1 MCDWERQQGE
11 KRNDVLNM
19 HREVSEKMH
28 YKLLLTNN
36 WTNYMY
42 FCSVLSTL
50 SILNYGIFFFRRVLE
65 IIDRGWTLLF
75 SSLSKS

>member
-28 YKLLLTNN
+28 YKLLLTND

-42 FCSVLSTL
+42 FAAFSAH
-50 SILNYGIFFFRRVLE
+50 YPF
-65 IIDRGWTLLF
+65 WTMVY
-75 SSLSKS
+75 SSLEEFSRL

>member
-11 KRNDVLNM
+11 KRNDRLNM
-19 HREVSEKMH
+19 HREVSEKMP

-65 IIDRGWTLLF
+65 IIDRGWTLFF

>member
-28 YKLLLTNN
+28 YKLLFTNN
-36 WTNYMY
+36 
-42 FCSVLSTL
+42 
-50 SILNYGIFFFRRVLE
+50 
-65 IIDRGWTLLF
+65 
-75 SSLSKS
+75 

>member
-28 YKLLLTNN
+28 Y
-36 WTNYMY
+36 MY
-42 FCSVLSTL
+42 FAAFSAH
-50 SILNYGIFFFRRVLE
+50 YPF
-65 IIDRGWTLLF
+65 WTMVY
-75 SSLSKS
+75 SSLEEFSRL

>member
-65 IIDRGWTLLF
+65 IIDRGWTLFF

>member
-11 KRNDVLNM
+11 KRNDGLNM
-19 HREVSEKMH
+19 PKEVSEKMH

-65 IIDRGWTLLF
+65 IIDRGWTLFF